1 MSHPVKRATKQA
13 AIKALLFLTV
23 CFNACSPA
31 LAPDSN
37 GDSPATRHFAPI
49 STDVAEFWDRQT
61 TVTADLLAEIAD
73 DFNRT
78 YAGIP
83 VKPVSSGGYGDI
95 YKKVIAST
103 RAGVLP
109 AMAVA
114 YENMTAEYM
123 KAGAIMPLDS
133 FIHDPEIGLSQAE
146 LDDYF
151 PAMLATNT
159 FAQFDDQT
167 LSFPYTKSVL
177 VLYHNNR
184 VMREAGLDAPPRT
197 WDDFVAQCR
206 TIKSETGKYAIA
218 IDIDCST
225 MSGIIFSMGGE
236 ILEGDRTLYDS
247 AASIRAFE
255 LIETLVTENL
265 AYQIPRR
272 TFNDENAFG
281 NDEIAFIL
289 RTSAQRPYLVDLIQ
303 DPSAWGIAPIPQ
315 ADPDSPHTALYGGNL
330 NIFNTTP
337 EQSASAW
344 AFIKYMTSP
353 EISVR
358 WALETGYLPVRRSAA
373 NHRDLKAFWSE
384 WPSNKTAFNCLEFA
398 KPEPNILGWQEI
410 RGLVEKAETA
420 VITKLKTG
428 RQAAL
433 DLQKDAQAVLDARR
447 K

>member
-1 MSHPVKRATKQA
+1 MTYTDKRVAILPVLVVVAVLAGQ
-13 AIKALLFLTV
+13 IGG
-23 CFNACSPA
+23 CSPSDEA
-31 LAPDSN
+31 ADSEPKSF
-37 GDSPATRHFAPI
+37 DPI
-49 STDVAEFWDRQT
+49 TADAAELWDRQT
-61 TVTADLLAEIAD
+61 TVTADLLTELAE
-73 DFNRT
+73 DFNGT
-78 YAGIP
+78 HTGLP

-95 YKKVIAST
+95 YKKVIASI

-123 KAGAIMPLDS
+123 KAGAITPLDS
-133 FIHDPEIGLSQAE
+133 FIGDPETGLSQVE

-159 FAQFDDQT
+159 FAQFDNQM

-184 VMREAGLDAPPRT
+184 VMREAGLDTPPGT
-197 WDDFVAQCR
+197 WDEFIAQCR
-206 TIKSETGKYAIA
+206 TIKSKTGKYAIA

-236 ILEGDRTLYDS
+236 ILDGDRTLYDS

-255 LIETLVTENL
+255 LIEMLVTEEL

-272 TFNDENAFG
+272 TFSDENALG

-289 RTSAQRPYLVDLIQ
+289 RTSAQRPYLVDLFE
-303 DPSAWGIAPIPQ
+303 DDSAWGIAPIPQ

-330 NIFNTTP
+330 NIFNTNP
-337 EQSASAW
+337 ELSASAW

-358 WALETGYLPVRRSAA
+358 WSLETGYLPVRRSAA
-373 NHRDLKAFWSE
+373 NHPDLKVFWSE
-384 WPSNKTAFNCLEFA
+384 WPSNRTAFDCLEFA
-398 KPEPNILGWQEI
+398 KPEPNVLGWQEI
-410 RGLVEKAETA
+410 RGMVEKAETA
-420 VITKLKTG
+420 VITKLQTG

-433 DLQKDAQAVLDARR
+433 ELQKDAQAVLDARR